1 MFIVVMQIGGG
12 FYNTWSVSDED
23 NSPLVF
29 DTFEEAV
36 MELAEFYKDHREDLG
51 EPDEFRIIEVDYRYS
66 HWHEF
71 KEQR

>member
-1 MFIVVMQIGGG
+1 
-12 FYNTWSVSDED
+12 
-23 NSPLVF
+23 LVF

-36 MELAEFYKDHREDLG
+36 MELAEFYKDYREGIG
-51 EPDEFRIIEVDYRYS
+51 EPDEFRIIEVDDRYS